1 MRIGDEMSEKNK
13 ATIAVRHGIEA
24 DKHHGAVVPPIY
36 LSTTYSFADFDTK
49 RQYDYGRSGNPNR
62 DILAETLAELEGGAR
77 GIITATGMSA
87 VHLATQLLNSDD
99 TLVIPHDCYGGSYR
113 LFTSLE
119 KRGLLKLKVLDLTK
133 TENLQEILAIKPK
146 LIWIET
152 PSNPILR
159 LTDIK
164 AITSIAKQCGALV
177 AADNTFL
184 SPALQNPIEFGV
196 DIVVH
201 STTKYINGHSDV
213 VGGAVI
219 AATQELGDELAW
231 WANNIGIT
239 GAPFDSYLTLR
250 GLRTLNVRLKQ
261 HQENAFAIAE
271 YLENSPYVSQVYYP
285 GLASHPQ
292 HELAKAQQRGFG
304 GMVSFDIKGDIN
316 DAAAFLTSL
325 KDFSLAESLGGVES
339 LICHPATMTHAGME
353 PKARLE
359 AGVGD
364 TLIRISVGIEDVK
377 DLIADLDRVF
387 NLVKPGQ
394 GQQAAKAEVKQTQQ
408 DTQQNA
414 SFKLTPAHTALW

>member
-1 MRIGDEMSEKNK
+1 MSEKNK
-13 ATIAVRHGIEA
+13 ATIAVRNGVDA

-49 RQYDYGRSGNPNR
+49 RAYDYGRSGNPNR

-77 GIITATGMSA
+77 GIITATGMAA
-87 VHLATQLLNSDD
+87 VHLATQLLNNDD

-133 TENLQEILAIKPK
+133 SESLEQILTIKPK

-152 PSNPILR
+152 PSNPVLR

-164 AITSIAKQCGALV
+164 AVADIAKQCGALV

-184 SPALQNPIEFGV
+184 SPALQNPIKFGV

-213 VGGAVI
+213 VGGAVV

-250 GLRTLNVRLKQ
+250 GLRTLNVRLRQ
-261 HQENAFAIAE
+261 HQENALAIAK
-271 YLENSPYVSQVYYP
+271 YLESSEYVSQVYYP
-285 GLASHPQ
+285 GLESHPQ
-292 HELAKAQQRGFG
+292 HTLAKAQQLGFG
-304 GMVSFDIKGDIN
+304 GMVSFDIKGDVD

-325 KDFSLAESLGGVES
+325 KEFSLAESLGGVES

-364 TLIRISVGIEDVK
+364 TLIRISVGIEDVE
-377 DLIADLDRVF
+377 DLLADFERVF

-394 GQQAAKAEVKQTQQ
+394 NKNVGRVGKAAGNPNGDVKQQAAH
-408 DTQQNA
+408 
-414 SFKLTPAHTALW
+414 PALW

>member
-1 MRIGDEMSEKNK
+1 MSEKNK

-24 DKHHGAVVPPIY
+24 DKHHGAVVPPLY

-62 DILAETLAELEGGAR
+62 DILAETLAELEGGAK

-119 KRGLLKLKVLDLTK
+119 KRGLLKLRVLDLTN
-133 TENLQEILAIKPK
+133 TDNHQEILAIKPK

-164 AITSIAKQCGALV
+164 AITRIAKQCGALV

-394 GQQAAKAEVKQTQQ
+394 GQQVTTAAVEQTQQ

>member
-1 MRIGDEMSEKNK
+1 MREKNK
-13 ATIAVRHGIEA
+13 ATIAVRSGIEA
-24 DKHHGAVVPPIY
+24 DKQHGAVVPPLY

-62 DILAETLAELEGGAR
+62 DILAEALTELEGGAK
-77 GIITATGMSA
+77 GIITATGMAA
-87 VHLATQLLNSDD
+87 VHLTTQLLNSDD

-119 KRGLLKLKVLDLTK
+119 KRGLLKLEVVDFTK
-133 TENLQEILAIKPK
+133 SESLSQILAIKPK

-164 AITSIAKQCGALV
+164 AVTDIAKQCGALV

-184 SPALQNPIEFGV
+184 SPALQNPIKFGA

-219 AATQELGDELAW
+219 AATAELGEELAW

-250 GLRTLNVRLKQ
+250 GLRTLNVRLRQ
-261 HQENAFAIAE
+261 HQENALAIAQ
-271 YLENSPYVSQVYYP
+271 YLENSPFVAQVYYP
-285 GLASHPQ
+285 GLESHPQ
-292 HELAKAQQRGFG
+292 HALAKAQQFGFG
-304 GMVSFDIKGDIN
+304 AMVSFDIKGDIN
-316 DAAAFLTSL
+316 DAAAFLTRL
-325 KDFSLAESLGGVES
+325 NEFSLAESLGGVES

-353 PKARLE
+353 ATARAE

-377 DLIADLDRVF
+377 DLLADLDRVF
-387 NLVKPGQ
+387 NLVRPGQ
-394 GQQAAKAEVKQTQQ
+394 ADNALAAKNGASESFGSAKL
-408 DTQQNA
+408 NA
-414 SFKLTPAHTALW
+414 AHPALW

>member
-1 MRIGDEMSEKNK
+1 MSEKNK

-24 DKHHGAVVPPIY
+24 DKHHGAVVPPLY
-36 LSTTYSFADFDTK
+36 LSTTYSFADFDSK

-62 DILAETLAELEGGAR
+62 DILAETLAELEGGAK

-119 KRGLLKLKVLDLTK
+119 KRGLLKLKVLDLTN
-133 TENLQEILAIKPK
+133 TDNHQEILAIKPK

-164 AITSIAKQCGALV
+164 AITRIAKQCGALV

-353 PKARLE
+353 PQARLE

-394 GQQAAKAEVKQTQQ
+394 GQQVTKAAVEQTQQ

>member
-1 MRIGDEMSEKNK
+1 MSEKNK

-62 DILAETLAELEGGAR
+62 DILAETLAELEGGTK

-119 KRGLLKLKVLDLTK
+119 KRGLLKLKVLDLTNS
-133 TENLQEILAIKPK
+133 ENHQEILAIKPK

-184 SPALQNPIEFGV
+184 SPALQNPIQFGV

-250 GLRTLNVRLKQ
+250 GLRTLKVRLKQ
-261 HQENAFAIAE
+261 HEENALAIAK
-271 YLENSPYVSQVYYP
+271 YLEQSEYVRKVYYP
-285 GLASHPQ
+285 GLESHPQ
-292 HELAKAQQRGFG
+292 HELAKKQQLGFG
-304 GMVSFDIKGDIN
+304 GMVSFDIAGGLE
-316 DAAAFLTSL
+316 DAAAFLTTV
-325 KDFSLAESLGGVES
+325 KEFSLAESLGGVES

-364 TLIRISVGIEDVK
+364 TLIRISVGIEEV
-377 DLIADLDRVF
+377 ADLLADLEAAF
-387 NLVKPGQ
+387 AKTQPG
-394 GQQAAKAEVKQTQQ
+394 KAP
-408 DTQQNA
+408 A
-414 SFKLTPAHTALW
+414 SADNKACKLTPAHPALW

>member
-1 MRIGDEMSEKNK
+1 MSEKNK
-13 ATIAVRHGIEA
+13 ATIAVRNGVDA

-49 RQYDYGRSGNPNR
+49 RAYDYGRSGNPNR
-62 DILAETLAELEGGAR
+62 DILADTLAELEGGAR
-77 GIITATGMSA
+77 GIITATGMAA
-87 VHLATQLLNSDD
+87 VHLATQLLNNDD

-133 TENLQEILAIKPK
+133 PESLEQILTIKPK

-152 PSNPILR
+152 PSNPVLR

-164 AITSIAKQCGALV
+164 AVTDIAKQCGALV

-184 SPALQNPIEFGV
+184 SPALQNPIKFGV

-213 VGGAVI
+213 VGGAAV

-261 HQENAFAIAE
+261 HQENALAIAK
-271 YLENSPYVSQVYYP
+271 YLESSEYVSQVYYP
-285 GLASHPQ
+285 GLESHPQ
-292 HELAKAQQRGFG
+292 HALAKAQQLGFG
-304 GMVSFDIKGDIN
+304 GMVSFDIKGDVN

-325 KDFSLAESLGGVES
+325 KEFSLAESLGGVES

-353 PKARLE
+353 AQARLE

-364 TLIRISVGIEDVK
+364 TLIRISVGIEDIE
-377 DLIADLDRVF
+377 DLLADFERVF

-394 GQQAAKAEVKQTQQ
+394 NKNVGRVGKAAGNANGDVKQQAAH
-408 DTQQNA
+408 
-414 SFKLTPAHTALW
+414 PALW

>member
-1 MRIGDEMSEKNK
+1 MSEKNK
-13 ATIAVRHGIEA
+13 ATIAVRSGIEA
-24 DKHHGAVVPPIY
+24 DKQHGAVVPPLY

-62 DILAETLAELEGGAR
+62 DILAEALTELEGGAK
-77 GIITATGMSA
+77 GIITATGMAA
-87 VHLATQLLNSDD
+87 VHLTTQLLNSDD

-119 KRGLLKLKVLDLTK
+119 KRGLLKLEVVDFTKSDSLTR
-133 TENLQEILAIKPK
+133 ILAIKPK

-164 AITSIAKQCGALV
+164 AVTDTAKQCGALV

-184 SPALQNPIEFGV
+184 SPALQNPIKFGA

-219 AATQELGDELAW
+219 AATAELGEELAW

-250 GLRTLNVRLKQ
+250 GLRTLNVRLRQ
-261 HQENAFAIAE
+261 HQESALAIAQ
-271 YLENSPYVSQVYYP
+271 YLERSQFVAQVYYP
-285 GLASHPQ
+285 GLESHPQ
-292 HELAKAQQRGFG
+292 HALAKAQQLGFG
-304 GMVSFDIKGDIN
+304 AMVSFDIKGDIN
-316 DAAAFLTSL
+316 DAAAFLTRL
-325 KDFSLAESLGGVES
+325 NEFSLAESLGGVES
-339 LICHPATMTHAGME
+339 LICHPATMTHAGMDAT
-353 PKARLE
+353 ARAE

-364 TLIRISVGIEDVK
+364 TLIRISVGIEDVN
-377 DLIADLDRVF
+377 DLLADLDRVF
-387 NLVKPGQ
+387 NLVRPGQ
-394 GQQAAKAEVKQTQQ
+394 ADPGLSAKSG
-408 DTQQNA
+408 A
-414 SFKLTPAHTALW
+414 SESFGSAKLNSAHPALW

>member
-1 MRIGDEMSEKNK
+1 MSEKNK
-13 ATIAVRHGIEA
+13 ATIAVRNGVDA

-49 RQYDYGRSGNPNR
+49 RAYDYGRSGNPNR
-62 DILAETLAELEGGAR
+62 DILADTLAELEGGAR
-77 GIITATGMSA
+77 GIITATGMAA
-87 VHLATQLLNSDD
+87 VHLATQLLNNDD

-133 TENLQEILAIKPK
+133 PESLEQILTIKPK

-152 PSNPILR
+152 PSNPVLR

-164 AITSIAKQCGALV
+164 AVTDIAKQCGALV

-184 SPALQNPIEFGV
+184 SPALQNPIKFGV

-213 VGGAVI
+213 VGGAVV

-261 HQENAFAIAE
+261 HQENALAIAK
-271 YLENSPYVSQVYYP
+271 YLESSEYVSQVYYP
-285 GLASHPQ
+285 GLESHPQ
-292 HELAKAQQRGFG
+292 HALAKAQQLGFG
-304 GMVSFDIKGDIN
+304 GMVSFDIKGDVN

-325 KDFSLAESLGGVES
+325 KEFSLAESLGGVES

-353 PKARLE
+353 AKARLE

-364 TLIRISVGIEDVK
+364 TLIRISVGIEDIE
-377 DLIADLDRVF
+377 DLLADFERVF

-394 GQQAAKAEVKQTQQ
+394 NKNVGRVGKAAGNANGDVKQQAAH
-408 DTQQNA
+408 
-414 SFKLTPAHTALW
+414 PALW

>member
-1 MRIGDEMSEKNK
+1 MSEKNK
-13 ATIAVRHGIEA
+13 ATIAVRTGIEA
-24 DKHHGAVVPPIY
+24 DKQHGAVVPPLY

-62 DILAETLAELEGGAR
+62 DILAEALTELEGGAK
-77 GIITATGMSA
+77 GIITATGTAA
-87 VHLATQLLNSDD
+87 VHLTTQLLNSDD

-119 KRGLLKLKVLDLTK
+119 KRGLLKLEVVDFTK
-133 TENLQEILAIKPK
+133 SESLSQILAIKPK

-164 AITSIAKQCGALV
+164 AVTDIAKQCGALV

-184 SPALQNPIEFGV
+184 SPALQNPIKFGA

-219 AATQELGDELAW
+219 AATAELGEELAW

-250 GLRTLNVRLKQ
+250 GLRTLNVRLRQ
-261 HQENAFAIAE
+261 HQENALAIAQ
-271 YLENSPYVSQVYYP
+271 YLENSPFVAQVYYP
-285 GLASHPQ
+285 GLESHPQ
-292 HELAKAQQRGFG
+292 HALAKAQQFGFG
-304 GMVSFDIKGDIN
+304 AMVSFDIKGDIN
-316 DAAAFLTSL
+316 DAAAFLTRL
-325 KDFSLAESLGGVES
+325 NEFSLAESLGGVES

-353 PKARLE
+353 ATARAE

-364 TLIRISVGIEDVK
+364 TLIRISVGIEDAK
-377 DLIADLDRVF
+377 DLLADLDRVF
-387 NLVKPGQ
+387 NLVRPGQ
-394 GQQAAKAEVKQTQQ
+394 ADNALVAKNGASESFGSAKLNAAH
-408 DTQQNA
+408 
-414 SFKLTPAHTALW
+414 PALW

>member
-1 MRIGDEMSEKNK
+1 MSEKNK

-24 DKHHGAVVPPIY
+24 DKHHGAVVPPLY

-62 DILAETLAELEGGAR
+62 DILAETLAELEGGAK

-119 KRGLLKLKVLDLTK
+119 KRGLLKLRVLDLTNTDK
-133 TENLQEILAIKPK
+133 HQEILAIKPK

-164 AITSIAKQCGALV
+164 AITRIAKQCGALV

-353 PKARLE
+353 PQARLE

-394 GQQAAKAEVKQTQQ
+394 GQQVTKAAVEQTQQ

>member
-1 MRIGDEMSEKNK
+1 
-13 ATIAVRHGIEA
+13 
-24 DKHHGAVVPPIY
+24 
-36 LSTTYSFADFDTK
+36 
-49 RQYDYGRSGNPNR
+49 
-62 DILAETLAELEGGAR
+62 
-77 GIITATGMSA
+77 
-87 VHLATQLLNSDD
+87 
-99 TLVIPHDCYGGSYR
+99 
-113 LFTSLE
+113 
-119 KRGLLKLKVLDLTK
+119 
-133 TENLQEILAIKPK
+133 
-146 LIWIET
+146 
-152 PSNPILR
+152 
-159 LTDIK
+159 
-164 AITSIAKQCGALV
+164 
-177 AADNTFL
+177 
-184 SPALQNPIEFGV
+184 
-196 DIVVH
+196 
-201 STTKYINGHSDV
+201 
-213 VGGAVI
+213 
-219 AATQELGDELAW
+219 GDELAW

-271 YLENSPYVSQVYYP
+271 YLENSPFVSQVYYP

-394 GQQAAKAEVKQTQQ
+394 GQQVAKAEVKQTQQ

>member
-1 MRIGDEMSEKNK
+1 MSEKNK
-13 ATIAVRHGIEA
+13 ATIAVRNGVDA

-49 RQYDYGRSGNPNR
+49 RAYDYGRSGNPNR

-77 GIITATGMSA
+77 GIITATGMAA
-87 VHLATQLLNSDD
+87 VHLATQLLNNDD

-133 TENLQEILAIKPK
+133 PENLAQILTIKPK

-152 PSNPILR
+152 PSNPVLR
-159 LTDIK
+159 LTDIR
-164 AITSIAKQCGALV
+164 AVTDIAKQCGALV

-184 SPALQNPIEFGV
+184 SPALQNPIKFGV

-213 VGGAVI
+213 VGGAVV

-250 GLRTLNVRLKQ
+250 GLRTLNVRLRQ
-261 HQENAFAIAE
+261 HQENALAIAK
-271 YLENSPYVSQVYYP
+271 YLESSEYVSQVYYP
-285 GLASHPQ
+285 GLESHPQ
-292 HELAKAQQRGFG
+292 HTLAKAQQLGFG
-304 GMVSFDIKGDIN
+304 GMVSFDIKGDVD

-325 KDFSLAESLGGVES
+325 KEFSLAESLGGVES

-364 TLIRISVGIEDVK
+364 TLIRISVGIEDIE
-377 DLIADLDRVF
+377 DLLADFERVF

-394 GQQAAKAEVKQTQQ
+394 NKNVGRVGIAAGNANGDVKQQAAH
-408 DTQQNA
+408 
-414 SFKLTPAHTALW
+414 PALW

>member
-1 MRIGDEMSEKNK
+1 MSEKNK
-13 ATIAVRHGIEA
+13 ATIAVRSGIEA
-24 DKHHGAVVPPIY
+24 DKQHGAVVPPLY

-62 DILAETLAELEGGAR
+62 DILAEALTELEGGAK
-77 GIITATGMSA
+77 GIITATGMAA
-87 VHLATQLLNSDD
+87 VHLTTQLLNSDD

-119 KRGLLKLKVLDLTK
+119 KRGLLKLEVVDFTKSDSLTR
-133 TENLQEILAIKPK
+133 ILAIKPK

-164 AITSIAKQCGALV
+164 AVTDTAKQCGAMV

-184 SPALQNPIEFGV
+184 SPALQNPIKFGA

-219 AATQELGDELAW
+219 AATAELGEELAW

-250 GLRTLNVRLKQ
+250 GLRTLNVRLRQ
-261 HQENAFAIAE
+261 HQENALAIAQ
-271 YLENSPYVSQVYYP
+271 YLERSQFVAQVYYP
-285 GLASHPQ
+285 GLESHPQ
-292 HELAKAQQRGFG
+292 HALAKAQQLGFG
-304 GMVSFDIKGDIN
+304 AMVSFDIKGDIN
-316 DAAAFLTSL
+316 DAAAFLTRL
-325 KDFSLAESLGGVES
+325 NEFSLAESLGGVES
-339 LICHPATMTHAGME
+339 LICHPATMTHAGMDAT
-353 PKARLE
+353 ARAE

-364 TLIRISVGIEDVK
+364 TLIRISVGIEDVN
-377 DLIADLDRVF
+377 DLLADLDRVF
-387 NLVKPGQ
+387 NLVRPGQ
-394 GQQAAKAEVKQTQQ
+394 ANPGLSAKSGASESFGSAKLNAAH
-408 DTQQNA
+408 
-414 SFKLTPAHTALW
+414 PALW

>member
-1 MRIGDEMSEKNK
+1 MSEKNK
-13 ATIAVRHGIEA
+13 ATIAVRNGVDA

-49 RQYDYGRSGNPNR
+49 RAYDYGRSGNPNR
-62 DILAETLAELEGGAR
+62 DILADTLAELEGGAR
-77 GIITATGMSA
+77 GIITATGMAA
-87 VHLATQLLNSDD
+87 VHLATQLLNNDD

-133 TENLQEILAIKPK
+133 PESLEQILTIKPK

-152 PSNPILR
+152 PSNPVLR

-164 AITSIAKQCGALV
+164 AVTDIAKQCGALV

-184 SPALQNPIEFGV
+184 SPALQNPIKFGV

-213 VGGAVI
+213 VGGSVV

-261 HQENAFAIAE
+261 HQENALAIAK
-271 YLENSPYVSQVYYP
+271 YLESSEYVSQVYYP
-285 GLASHPQ
+285 GLESHPQ
-292 HELAKAQQRGFG
+292 HALAKAQQLGFG
-304 GMVSFDIKGDIN
+304 GMVSFDIKGDVN

-325 KDFSLAESLGGVES
+325 KEFSLAESLGGVES

-353 PKARLE
+353 AQARLE

-364 TLIRISVGIEDVK
+364 TLIRISVGIEDIE
-377 DLIADLDRVF
+377 DLLADFERVF

-394 GQQAAKAEVKQTQQ
+394 NKNVGRVGKAAGNANGDVKQQAAH
-408 DTQQNA
+408 
-414 SFKLTPAHTALW
+414 PALW

>member
-1 MRIGDEMSEKNK
+1 MSEKNK

-24 DKHHGAVVPPIY
+24 DKHHGAVVPPLY

-62 DILAETLAELEGGAR
+62 DILAETLAELEGGAK

-133 TENLQEILAIKPK
+133 SENLQEILAIKPK

-271 YLENSPYVSQVYYP
+271 YLESSPYVSQVYYP

-394 GQQAAKAEVKQTQQ
+394 GQQVTTAEAKQTQQ

>member
-1 MRIGDEMSEKNK
+1 MSEKNK

-24 DKHHGAVVPPIY
+24 DKHHGAVVPPLY

-62 DILAETLAELEGGAR
+62 DILAETLAELEGGEK

-119 KRGLLKLKVLDLTK
+119 KRGLLKLRVLDLTN
-133 TENLQEILAIKPK
+133 TDNHQEILAIKPK

-159 LTDIK
+159 LTNIK
-164 AITSIAKQCGALV
+164 AITRIAKQCGALV

-353 PKARLE
+353 PQARLE

-394 GQQAAKAEVKQTQQ
+394 GQQVTKAAVEQTQQ

>member
-1 MRIGDEMSEKNK
+1 MSEKNK
-13 ATIAVRHGIEA
+13 ATIAVRNGVDA

-49 RQYDYGRSGNPNR
+49 RAYDYGRSGNPNR
-62 DILAETLAELEGGAR
+62 DILADTLAELEGGAR
-77 GIITATGMSA
+77 GIITATGMAA
-87 VHLATQLLNSDD
+87 VHLATQLLNNDD

-133 TENLQEILAIKPK
+133 SESLEQILTIKPK

-152 PSNPILR
+152 PSNPVLR

-164 AITSIAKQCGALV
+164 AVTDIAKQCGALV

-184 SPALQNPIEFGV
+184 SPALQNPIKFGV

-213 VGGAVI
+213 VGGAVV

-261 HQENAFAIAE
+261 HQENALAIAK
-271 YLENSPYVSQVYYP
+271 YLESSEYVSQVYYP
-285 GLASHPQ
+285 GLESHPQ
-292 HELAKAQQRGFG
+292 HALAKAQQLGFG
-304 GMVSFDIKGDIN
+304 GMVSFDIKGDVN

-325 KDFSLAESLGGVES
+325 KEFSLAESLGGVES
-339 LICHPATMTHAGME
+339 LICHPATMTHAGMDAQ
-353 PKARLE
+353 ARLE

-364 TLIRISVGIEDVK
+364 TLIRISVGIEDIE
-377 DLIADLDRVF
+377 DLLADFERVF

-394 GQQAAKAEVKQTQQ
+394 NKNVGRVGKAAGNANGDVKQQAAH
-408 DTQQNA
+408 
-414 SFKLTPAHTALW
+414 PALW

>member
-1 MRIGDEMSEKNK
+1 MSEKNK

-24 DKHHGAVVPPIY
+24 DKHHGAVVPPLY

-133 TENLQEILAIKPK
+133 SENHQEILSIKPK

-271 YLENSPYVSQVYYP
+271 YLESSPYVSQVYYP

-364 TLIRISVGIEDVK
+364 TLIRISIGIEDVK

-394 GQQAAKAEVKQTQQ
+394 GQQVTKAEVKQTQQ

>member
-1 MRIGDEMSEKNK
+1 MSEKNK
-13 ATIAVRHGIEA
+13 ATIAVRNGVDA

-49 RQYDYGRSGNPNR
+49 RAYDYGRSGNPNR
-62 DILAETLAELEGGAR
+62 DILADTLAELEGGAR
-77 GIITATGMSA
+77 GIITATGMAA
-87 VHLATQLLNSDD
+87 VHLATQLLNNDD

-133 TENLQEILAIKPK
+133 PESLEQISTIKPK

-152 PSNPILR
+152 PSNPVLR

-164 AITSIAKQCGALV
+164 AVTDIAKQCGALV

-184 SPALQNPIEFGV
+184 SPALQNPIKFGV

-213 VGGAVI
+213 VGGAVV

-261 HQENAFAIAE
+261 HQENALAIAK
-271 YLENSPYVSQVYYP
+271 YLESSEYVSQVYYP
-285 GLASHPQ
+285 GLESHPQ
-292 HELAKAQQRGFG
+292 HTLAKAQQLGFG
-304 GMVSFDIKGDIN
+304 GMVSFDIKGDVN

-325 KDFSLAESLGGVES
+325 KEFSLAESLGGVES

-353 PKARLE
+353 AQARLE

-364 TLIRISVGIEDVK
+364 TLIRISVGIEDIE
-377 DLIADLDRVF
+377 DLLADFERVF

-394 GQQAAKAEVKQTQQ
+394 NKNVGRVGKAAGNANGDVKQQAAH
-408 DTQQNA
+408 
-414 SFKLTPAHTALW
+414 PALW

>member
-1 MRIGDEMSEKNK
+1 MSEKNK

-316 DAAAFLTSL
+316 DAAALLTSL

-394 GQQAAKAEVKQTQQ
+394 GQQVTKAEAKLTQQ

>member
-1 MRIGDEMSEKNK
+1 MSEKNK
-13 ATIAVRHGIEA
+13 ATIAVRNGVDA

-77 GIITATGMSA
+77 GIITATGMAA
-87 VHLATQLLNSDD
+87 VHLATQLLNNDD

-113 LFTSLE
+113 LFTSLQ
-119 KRGLLKLKVLDLTK
+119 KRGLLKLEVLDLTK
-133 TENLQEILAIKPK
+133 QESLNKILAIKPK

-152 PSNPILR
+152 PSNPVLR

-164 AITSIAKQCGALV
+164 AVTDIAKQCGALV

-184 SPALQNPIEFGV
+184 SPALQNPIKFGV

-250 GLRTLNVRLKQ
+250 GLRTLNVRLRQ
-261 HQENAFAIAE
+261 HQENALAIAK
-271 YLENSPYVSQVYYP
+271 YLESSEFVSQVYYP
-285 GLASHPQ
+285 GLESHPQ
-292 HELAKAQQRGFG
+292 HTLAKAQQLGFG
-304 GMVSFDIKGDIN
+304 GMVSFDIKGDVN

-325 KDFSLAESLGGVES
+325 EAFSLAESLGGVES

-364 TLIRISVGIEDVK
+364 TLIRISVGIEDIN
-377 DLIADLDRVF
+377 DLVADFERVF

-394 GQQAAKAEVKQTQQ
+394 NKNG
-408 DTQQNA
+408 NRIG
-414 SFKLTPAHTALW
+414 

>member
-1 MRIGDEMSEKNK
+1 MSEKNK

-133 TENLQEILAIKPK
+133 SENLQEILAIKPK

-271 YLENSPYVSQVYYP
+271 YLESSPYVSQVYYP

-394 GQQAAKAEVKQTQQ
+394 GQQVTKAEAKQTQQ